1 MWRRRHLLGGINYEG
16 LTGKGKT
23 EYLKG
28 TGDILVGDF
37 GQHFEEKLY
46 CLEGFWYNSGGKTA
60 SVRLCGTEC
69 V

>member
-37 GQHFEEKLY
+37 GAAL
-46 CLEGFWYNSGGKTA
+46 
-60 SVRLCGTEC
+60 
-69 V
+69 